1 MKEIAKEMKSLVKK
15 IIDNKMNAMQ
25 AGEHS
30 NGDLLSIL
38 VESNLNETEND
49 KQSASMSIQEVI
61 EECKQFYFVGQET
74 TSVMLAWTM
83 FLLIIHPNWQQ
94 RAREEVLQ
102 AFGNEKPDF
111 EGLNRLKIVSTL
123 VFSCYSIY
131 FKLLNP
137 HI

>member
-38 VESNLNETEND
+38 VESNLNETQNG
-49 KQSASMSIQEVI
+49 KQTASMSIQEVI

-83 FLLIIHPNWQQ
+83 FLLSIHPNWQQ

-111 EGLNRLKIVSTL
+111 EGLNQLKIVSTL
-123 VFSCYSIY
+123 VLVVTPYI
-131 FKLLNP
+131 LNL
-137 HI
+137 

>member
-1 MKEIAKEMKSLVKK
+1 MKEIAKEIKVLVKK

-38 VESNLNETEND
+38 VESNLNEMQNG
-49 KQSASMSIQEVI
+49 MSIQEVI
-61 EECKQFYFVGQET
+61 DQCKQFYYVGQET

-83 FLLIIHPNWQQ
+83 FLLSIHPNWQQ

-102 AFGNEKPDF
+102 AFGKEKPDF
-111 EGLNRLKIVSTL
+111 EGLSRLKIVSTL
-123 VFSCYSIY
+123 VLSCYSI
-131 FKLLNP
+131 
-137 HI
+137 